1 MNNKKTI
8 ILLLLIAIV
17 GVVGLTIAYF
27 SNSTSV
33 DNQFTTQPYGTTV
46 EESFISPSNW
56 LPGDITSKTITA
68 TNSGNVDEAVRISFT
83 EGWTPANSGST
94 LNGWI
99 HADGTKSTHTSS
111 EELANDERVAV
122 INFDNASDWTYN
134 NGYYYCNI

>member
-8 ILLLLIAIV
+8 IILILVLTI
-17 GVVGLTIAYF
+17 GIVGLTIAYF

-56 LPGDITSKTITA
+56 LPGDETTKTIKA

-111 EELANDERVAV
+111 
-122 INFDNASDWTYN
+122 
-134 NGYYYCNI
+134 

>member
-1 MNNKKTI
+1 MKNKKTI

-56 LPGDITSKTITA
+56 LPGDTTSIM
-68 TNSGNVDEAVRISFT
+68 R
-83 EGWTPANSGST
+83 
-94 LNGWI
+94 
-99 HADGTKSTHTSS
+99 
-111 EELANDERVAV
+111 
-122 INFDNASDWTYN
+122 NFA
-134 NGYYYCNI
+134 